1 MLPLDV
7 VEAARRGRTYE
18 GPLADYLASGGDPD
32 DVDEE
37 GKPLLHIGVAVYTGT
52 RTVFKTVR
60 AVLAA
65 GPRNVDIRW
74 EGLTPLFGELPTDVF
89 RHVLRF
95 WRSGREEGISWK

>member
-65 GPRNVDIRW
+65 GPQNID
-74 EGLTPLFGELPTDVF
+74 GLGSGPL
-89 RHVLRF
+89 H
-95 WRSGREEGISWK
+95 